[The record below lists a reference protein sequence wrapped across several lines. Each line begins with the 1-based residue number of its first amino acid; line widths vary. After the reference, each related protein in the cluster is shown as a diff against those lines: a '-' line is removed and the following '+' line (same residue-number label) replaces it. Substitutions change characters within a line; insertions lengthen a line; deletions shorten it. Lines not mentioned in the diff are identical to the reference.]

1 MKYESATTTL
11 SPLTHPLLQ
20 LVEGVLGRLQG
31 QGALREGLVVRL
43 SGLLHT
49 DDLQALKVITRQ
61 LRLEE
66 AAAKKV
72 FRSFAGE

>member
-1 MKYESATTTL
+1 M
-11 SPLTHPLLQ
+11 
-20 LVEGVLGRLQG
+20 LGRLQG
-31 QGALREGLVVRL
+31 QGVLGEGLVVRL

-49 DDLQALKVITRQ
+49 DDLQALREITRQ

-72 FRSFAGE
+72 FSSFAGKAWVTG